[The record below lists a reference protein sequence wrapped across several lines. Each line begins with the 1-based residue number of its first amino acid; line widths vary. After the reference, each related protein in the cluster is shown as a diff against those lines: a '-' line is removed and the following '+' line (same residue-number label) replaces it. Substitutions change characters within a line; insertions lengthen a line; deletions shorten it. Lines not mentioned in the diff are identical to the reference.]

1 MARGCWSGPGLR
13 PRWFPHAPSARSSI
27 PCAMSGQ
34 APLPRPTTR
43 SPPPTPRSGRTGPFG
58 FTTAIVRRP
67 TCSSGGVTSWTRSPR
82 PWPASLAASSGR
94 PTAAF
99 PTGRAPAGSPTSAGS
114 TTAHTHS
121 APTPSRVRSRCSPRT
136 RRISTRP
143 AMRAGLSP
151 PGSAARSTSAS
162 ASDPSARSRC
172 GSGKLWRMDDK
183 VNLAQKIGLL
193 DQPYSPGIVGYL
205 NDYKL
210 VVVRVK
216 GEFVWH
222 KHDDTD
228 DFFLVLR
235 GRLTIQLRDRDVELS
250 EGELFVVP
258 RGVEHCP
265 KADEDTHVLLIE
277 PRGTVNTGD
286 AGGELT
292 AHEVEI

>member
-1 MARGCWSGPGLR
+1 MN
-13 PRWFPHAPSARSSI
+13 
-27 PCAMSGQ
+27 
-34 APLPRPTTR
+34 
-43 SPPPTPRSGRTGPFG
+43 
-58 FTTAIVRRP
+58 
-67 TCSSGGVTSWTRSPR
+67 
-82 PWPASLAASSGR
+82 
-94 PTAAF
+94 
-99 PTGRAPAGSPTSAGS
+99 
-114 TTAHTHS
+114 
-121 APTPSRVRSRCSPRT
+121 
-136 RRISTRP
+136 
-143 AMRAGLSP
+143 
-151 PGSAARSTSAS
+151 
-162 ASDPSARSRC
+162 
-172 GSGKLWRMDDK
+172 DK

-193 DQPYSPGIVGYL
+193 DEPYSPGIVGYL

-210 VVVRVK
+210 VVVRVQ

-292 AHEVEI
+292 ANEVEI